1 MSNQALRTFRSSL
14 AQWKQNQLQEM
25 TQDDQD
31 TLKLNGYLKLTGTA
45 YAMFKEYLD
54 SGGTKDVDP
63 LLKELAAQLGN
74 PSSLSSEQL
83 LILEDIL
90 FRDLVEYPFTYNT
103 TLINSF
109 SPKNALDTN
118 IVPNK

>member
-14 AQWKQNQLQEM
+14 AKWKQTQLQEL
-25 TQDDQD
+25 TQDEQD
-31 TLKLNGYLKLTGTA
+31 TMKLNAYLKLTGTA
-45 YAMFKEYLD
+45 YTLLKDYIDSDGRKE
-54 SGGTKDVDP
+54 VDP
-63 LLKELAAQLGN
+63 LLQELVAPLGS
-74 PSSLSSEQL
+74 PSSLSQEQL

-103 TLINSF
+103 QLINSF
-109 SPKNALDTN
+109 TSKNALNTN